1 MQEGEYFM
9 KRVHRSILTLS
20 VSLLLTGVAVY
31 GQVYRYYSPGTIWT
45 VTTIRVKSGMDQAY
59 LEYLDGS
66 FKKETDAL
74 VQAGYMKSYKIL
86 KAIDEDTTSWNL
98 VILREYASLADQEKN
113 EEKSDAKL
121 REVSGNDQQQMKGYE
136 DRSRIREVLSTKTV
150 RELRLK

>member
-1 MQEGEYFM
+1 M
-9 KRVHRSILTLS
+9 KRVHRGILTLA
-20 VSLLLTGVAVY
+20 VSLLLLTGIAVY
-31 GQVYRYYSPGTIWT
+31 GQIYRYYSPGTIWT

-66 FKKETDAL
+66 FKRETDAL

-86 KAIDEDTTSWNL
+86 KAIDDDTTSWNL
-98 VILREYASLADQEKN
+98 IILREYASLADQERN
-113 EEKSDAKL
+113 EEKADAKL
-121 REVSGNDQQQMKGYE
+121 REVAGNDQQQMKGYE